1 MGKKTFREW
10 QYFKLSMYVYFWLFE
25 SQLPK
30 RNKLLT
36 YFNIYSTSF
45 DQDVDDAHALDQM
58 TWRQW
63 LNNALKRS
71 YGIFGEG
78 VEYSF
83 LHVDDK
89 LAYIR
94 VNHADK
100 DTFSSSIST
109 YISTDEL
116 VGSPLPLSILQES
129 YSLWLLEV
137 TDDDR
142 LWLKKVMEEE
152 EQDCK
157 CI

>member
-1 MGKKTFREW
+1 MALKE
-10 QYFKLSMYVYFWLFE
+10 
-25 SQLPK
+25 
-30 RNKLLT
+30 NKLLT
-36 YFNIYSTSF
+36 YVYIHSTSF
-45 DQDVDDAHALDQM
+45 DEDIDNVHVIDQM

-83 LHVDDK
+83 LHVEDK

-116 VGSPLPLSILQES
+116 VGSPLTVTILQECS
-129 YSLWLLEV
+129 SLNLLDI
-137 TDDDR
+137 TDHDR
-142 LWLKKVMEEE
+142 IWLKRAVSEEE
-152 EQDCK
+152 EEYCK
-157 CI
+157 CT

>member
-1 MGKKTFREW
+1 MGGKTFKEW
-10 QYFKLSMYVYFWLFE
+10 QYFKLS
-25 SQLPK
+25 
-30 RNKLLT
+30 
-36 YFNIYSTSF
+36 ITSF
-45 DQDVDDAHALDQM
+45 DEDIDNVHVIDQM

-83 LHVDDK
+83 LHVEDK

-116 VGSPLPLSILQES
+116 VGSPLTVTILQECS
-129 YSLWLLEV
+129 SLNLLDI
-137 TDDDR
+137 TDHDR
-142 LWLKKVMEEE
+142 IWLKRAVSEEE
-152 EQDCK
+152 EEYCK
-157 CI
+157 CT

>member
-1 MGKKTFREW
+1 MMAQPMQPKKLESSV
-10 QYFKLSMYVYFWLFE
+10 KLPIVAASKPFL
-25 SQLPK
+25 
-30 RNKLLT
+30 
-36 YFNIYSTSF
+36 I
-45 DQDVDDAHALDQM
+45 DQM

-89 LAYIR
+89 VAYIR
-94 VNHADK
+94 VNHVDK

-116 VGSPLPLSILQES
+116 VGSPLTVSILQES
-129 YSLWLLEV
+129 SSLRLLEV

-152 EQDCK
+152 EQDCT

>member
-1 MGKKTFREW
+1 
-10 QYFKLSMYVYFWLFE
+10 
-25 SQLPK
+25 
-30 RNKLLT
+30 
-36 YFNIYSTSF
+36 
-45 DQDVDDAHALDQM
+45 M

-89 LAYIR
+89 VAYIR
-94 VNHADK
+94 VNHVDK

-116 VGSPLPLSILQES
+116 VGSPLTVSILQES
-129 YSLWLLEV
+129 SSLRLLEV

-142 LWLKKVMEEE
+142 LWLEKSNGRRRTRLYMYIEYQFIILKNLGIEESVLFS
-152 EQDCK
+152 QN
-157 CI
+157 IS